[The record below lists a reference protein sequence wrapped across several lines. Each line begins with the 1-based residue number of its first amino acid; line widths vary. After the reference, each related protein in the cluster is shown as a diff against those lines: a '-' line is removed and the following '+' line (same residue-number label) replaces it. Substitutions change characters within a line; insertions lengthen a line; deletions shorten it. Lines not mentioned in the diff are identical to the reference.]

1 MKLIHLTDTHFV
13 PAPQRL
19 YGMDPRARLQA
30 ALDSIA
36 ADHSDAEA
44 IVITGDLCHWGE
56 KAAYEELRTCL
67 SQVSMPVIM
76 MMGNH
81 DERDALRTVF
91 PDAMDDGNGFVQG
104 SCDMAG
110 HTLLFLDT
118 KEAGTHAGH
127 YDQTR
132 LTWLQSQLE
141 NTQNPVLL
149 FMHHPAFSVGI
160 SSMDALQ
167 QQDSAALCAV
177 LEPHAQ
183 RIRHIFMGHIHRPIF
198 GNWKGMS
205 FSILPS
211 LMHQV
216 PLRLDDHGHDVPGS
230 HEPPAYAVVMVDDHT
245 VVSHLHYFTDRSERF
260 PLDGAEVKG
269 RDYALNFTPAD

>member
-36 ADHSDAEA
+36 TDHSDAEA

-56 KAAYEELRTCL
+56 RAAYEELHACL
-67 SQVSMPVIM
+67 SPVKIPVVM
-76 MMGNH
+76 MIGNH
-81 DERDALRTVF
+81 DERDAFRAVF

-104 SCDMAG
+104 SRHMAG

-118 KEAGTHAGH
+118 QEPGTHAGH

-132 LTWLQSQLE
+132 LTWLQGQLE
-141 NTQNPVLL
+141 NSQGPVLL
-149 FMHHPAFSVGI
+149 FMHHPAFSVRI

-167 QQDSAALCAV
+167 QQDSAALYAV
-177 LEPHAQ
+177 LEPHAA

-230 HEPPAYAVVMVDDHT
+230 HEPPAYAVVMMDDDS
-245 VVSHLHYFTDRSERF
+245 VVTHLHYFMDRSERF

-269 RDYALNFTPAD
+269 RDYALNFAPAD

>member
-19 YGMDPRARLQA
+19 YGMDPRARLKA
-30 ALDSIA
+30 ALESIA
-36 ADHSDAEA
+36 TDHSDADA

-56 KAAYEELRTCL
+56 KEAYEELHACL
-67 SQVSMPVIM
+67 SQATTPVIM
-76 MMGNH
+76 MVGNH
-81 DERDALRTVF
+81 DERAALRAVF

-104 SCDMAG
+104 SREMAG

-118 KEAGTHAGH
+118 NEPGTHAGH
-127 YDQTR
+127 YDQNR
-132 LTWLQSQLE
+132 LAWLQGQLE
-141 NTQNPVLL
+141 NSRNPVLL

-167 QQDSAALCAV
+167 QQDSKALYAV
-177 LEPHAQ
+177 LEPHVA
-183 RIRHIFMGHIHRPIF
+183 RIRHVFMGHVHRPIF

-216 PLRLDDHGHDVPGS
+216 QLRLDDHGHDVPGS
-230 HEPPAYAVVMVDDHT
+230 HEPPAYAVVNVTDEG
-245 VVSHLHYFTDRSERF
+245 VVAHLHYFMDRSGRF